1 MDPAISATLIGI
13 MVTALLG
20 VFAGAFH
27 LLRSD
32 LRDLRTENR
41 DLRTENRADLQDF
54 RTENRADLQHFRT
67 ENRADH
73 RETNARIDRLEGKLD
88 MLILALARAGFLVDP
103 NAPQPSSDPQAVAR
117 WHQPG
122 IPPAPAPG

>member
-1 MDPAISATLIGI
+1 

-32 LRDLRTENR
+32 LKELRTGS
-41 DLRTENRADLQDF
+41 RADLQ
-54 RTENRADLQHFRT
+54 ELRA

-73 RETNARIDRLEGKLD
+73 RETNARIDRLEWKLD
-88 MLILALARAGFLVDP
+88 TLILALARAGFLVDP
-103 NAPQPSSDPQAVAR
+103 QAPE
-117 WHQPG
+117 
-122 IPPAPAPG
+122 PPADPSG

>member
-1 MDPAISATLIGI
+1 MCRVYWHAGVDPAIAATLIGI

-41 DLRTENRADLQDF
+41 SDLQ
-54 RTENRADLQHFRT
+54 EFRT

-73 RETNARIDRLEGKLD
+73 RETNARIDRLDGKLD
-88 MLILALARAGFLVDP
+88 MLILGLARAGFLVDP
-103 NAPQPSSDPQAVAR
+103 QSPPDPS
-117 WHQPG
+117 
-122 IPPAPAPG
+122 

>member
-1 MDPAISATLIGI
+1 MDPAIAATLIGI

-32 LRDLRTENR
+32 LSDIRAENR
-41 DLRTENRADLQDF
+41 SDLQ
-54 RTENRADLQHFRT
+54 EFRT

-73 RETNARIDRLEGKLD
+73 RETNARIDRLDGKLD
-88 MLILALARAGFLVDP
+88 MLILALACAGFLVDP
-103 NAPQPSSDPQAVAR
+103 QGPQPPTDPQ
-117 WHQPG
+117 G
-122 IPPAPAPG
+122 

>member
-1 MDPAISATLIGI
+1 MDPTIAATLIGI

-32 LRDLRTENR
+32 LRDLR
-41 DLRTENRADLQDF
+41 A
-54 RTENRADLQHFRT
+54 

-73 RETNARIDRLEGKLD
+73 RETNTRIDRLEGKLD
-88 MLILALARAGFLVDP
+88 GLILALARAGFLVDP
-103 NAPQPSSDPQAVAR
+103 HPPQPPSDPQ
-117 WHQPG
+117 G
-122 IPPAPAPG
+122 

>member
-1 MDPAISATLIGI
+1 MDPAIAATLIG
-13 MVTALLG
+13 VLVAALLG

-32 LRDLRTENR
+32 IKELRIENR
-41 DLRTENRADLQDF
+41 TDLQ
-54 RTENRADLQHFRT
+54 EFRT

-73 RETNARIDRLEGKLD
+73 RETTARIDRLEGKVD

-103 NAPQPSSDPQAVAR
+103 QSP
-117 WHQPG
+117 
-122 IPPAPAPG
+122 PPATDPKA

>member
-1 MDPAISATLIGI
+1 MTVTVVGI
-13 MVTALLG
+13 VVTALLG

-32 LRDLRTENR
+32 LRDLRAEAR
-41 DLRTENRADLQDF
+41 GDLKEF
-54 RTENRADLQHFRT
+54 RTETRGELQELRA

-103 NAPQPSSDPQAVAR
+103 QAPQPPPDPK
-117 WHQPG
+117 G
-122 IPPAPAPG
+122 

>member
-1 MDPAISATLIGI
+1 MDPAVAATLIGI
-13 MVTALLG
+13 MVSALLG

-32 LRDLRTENR
+32 LRDLR
-41 DLRTENRADLQDF
+41 A
-54 RTENRADLQHFRT
+54 

-88 MLILALARAGFLVDP
+88 SLIMALARAGFLVDP
-103 NAPQPSSDPQAVAR
+103 QGPQPPIDPQ
-117 WHQPG
+117 G
-122 IPPAPAPG
+122 

>member
-1 MDPAISATLIGI
+1 MDPAIAAALIGL

-32 LRDLRTENR
+32 IRDLRAETR
-41 DLRTENRADLQDF
+41 GDLQAF
-54 RTENRADLQHFRT
+54 RD

-73 RETNARIDRLEGKLD
+73 RETNERIERLEGKLD
-88 MLILALARAGFLVDP
+88 VLILALARAGFLVDP
-103 NAPQPSSDPQAVAR
+103 QGPQPPT
-117 WHQPG
+117 G
-122 IPPAPAPG
+122 